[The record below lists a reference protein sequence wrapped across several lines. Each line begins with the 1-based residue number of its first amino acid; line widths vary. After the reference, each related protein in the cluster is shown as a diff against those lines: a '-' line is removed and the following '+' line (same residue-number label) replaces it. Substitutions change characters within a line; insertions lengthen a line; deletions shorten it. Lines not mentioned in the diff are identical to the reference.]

1 MLKKEQE
8 QKSPWSPS
16 GWDVPFYLQAAT
28 KSHEEN
34 KMEVDVEWIGD
45 QMADLFCK
53 ESCGLNDEKKK
64 TTTHISSARSFTSE

>member
-8 QKSPWSPS
+8 QESPLSPS

-34 KMEVDVEWIGD
+34 KMKVNIEWIGD
-45 QMADLFCK
+45 QMVDRFCK
-53 ESCGLNDEKKK
+53 ESCGLNDEKK
-64 TTTHISSARSFTSE
+64 I